1 MEGLTV
7 EGYLLAAL
15 GHAIVSN
22 DKRDEQATVA
32 EDVLA
37 AGRLRRAMALMAAP
51 ASDRFVVT
59 LE

>member
-22 DKRDEQATVA
+22 DKSDEQAIVA